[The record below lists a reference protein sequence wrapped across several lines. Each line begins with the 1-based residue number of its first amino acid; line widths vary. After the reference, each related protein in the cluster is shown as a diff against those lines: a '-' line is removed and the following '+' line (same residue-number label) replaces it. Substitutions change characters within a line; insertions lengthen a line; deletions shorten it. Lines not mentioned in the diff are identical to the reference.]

1 LSDDGP
7 ASGVPSILLESSAI
21 RAIGQLG
28 ARPGRLLVVCD
39 FDGTLAEG
47 SRDPAAAA
55 IVPLARGALRRLA
68 GVAAA
73 RPDRV
78 SVAVLTGR
86 TAADVAA
93 RVRVGGIVYLGD
105 HGLQAGT
112 FPRRG
117 DPARIKT
124 TFRAGHESSLAPAEL
139 LATRVP
145 QILGDPAW
153 LFVERKGPSVAFH
166 VRQAE
171 DRVAAR
177 AAVEA
182 AIAEVDSGSPAH
194 DLAHY
199 RGRLVVD
206 LRPRDA
212 GGKREAFEALLAELR
227 PATVV
232 AFGDDSSDADG
243 FAVLRAGREAG
254 NLDGLAVGVTGPHGM
269 PDDVRAAADVI
280 LETPRDVARSLSAL
294 ARAIEREDQGIRSS
308 RCGAG
313 RPPRSS
319 PPRPRSR

>member
-1 LSDDGP
+1 MLQGS
-7 ASGVPSILLESSAI
+7 AAI
-21 RAIGQLG
+21 RAIGRLG
-28 ARPGRLLVVCD
+28 ADPGRLLVVCD

-47 SRDPAAAA
+47 SRDPGAAA
-55 IVPLARGALRRLA
+55 IVPLARRALRRLA

-78 SVAVLTGR
+78 SVAILTGR

-93 RVRVGGIVYLGD
+93 RVRVGGILYLGD
-105 HGLQAGT
+105 HGLQAGS

-117 DPARIKT
+117 DPARIET
-124 TFRAGHESSLAPAEL
+124 TFRAGHESSLAPAEV

-145 QILGDPAW
+145 EVLGDPAW

-182 AIAEVDSGSPAH
+182 AIAEVDSASPPH

-212 GGKREAFEALLAELR
+212 GGKREAFEALLADLR

-232 AFGDDSSDADG
+232 AFGDDSSDADA
-243 FAVLRAGREAG
+243 FAVLRAARGAG
-254 NLDGLAVGVTGPHGM
+254 AMGGLAVAVTGPHGM
-269 PDDVRAAADVI
+269 PDDVRAAADA
-280 LETPRDVARSLSAL
+280 LLGTPRDVARALSAL
-294 ARAIEREDQGIRSS
+294 ARSVERERQV
-308 RCGAG
+308 
-313 RPPRSS
+313 
-319 PPRPRSR
+319 

>member
-1 LSDDGP
+1 MLQGS
-7 ASGVPSILLESSAI
+7 AAI
-21 RAIGQLG
+21 RAIGRLG
-28 ARPGRLLVVCD
+28 ADPGRLLVVCD

-47 SRDPAAAA
+47 SRDPGAAA
-55 IVPLARGALRRLA
+55 IVPLARRALRRLA

-73 RPDRV
+73 RPDRA
-78 SVAVLTGR
+78 SVAILTGR

-93 RVRVGGIVYLGD
+93 RVRVGGILYLGD
-105 HGLQAGT
+105 HGLQAGS
-112 FPRRG
+112 FPRGG
-117 DPARIKT
+117 DPARIET
-124 TFRAGHESSLAPAEL
+124 TFRAGHESSLAPAEV

-145 QILGDPAW
+145 EVLGNPAW

-182 AIAEVDSGSPAH
+182 AIAEVDSGSPQH

-227 PATVV
+227 PAIVV
-232 AFGDDSSDADG
+232 AFGDDSSDADA
-243 FAVLRAGREAG
+243 FAVLQAARAAG
-254 NLDGLAVGVTGPHGM
+254 TLDGLAVAVTGPHGM
-269 PDDVRAAADVI
+269 PDDVRAAADAL
-280 LETPRDVARSLSAL
+280 LEKPRDVARALSAL
-294 ARAIEREDQGIRSS
+294 ARTLEHEG
-308 RCGAG
+308 
-313 RPPRSS
+313 
-319 PPRPRSR
+319 

>member
-1 LSDDGP
+1 LTEDGP
-7 ASGVPSILLESSAI
+7 ASEALPILTGSPAI
-21 RAIGQLG
+21 RAIERLG

-55 IVPLARGALRRLA
+55 IVPLARRALRRLA
-68 GVAAA
+68 RIAAA
-73 RPDRV
+73 SPDRV
-78 SVAVLTGR
+78 SVAILTGR

-105 HGLQAGT
+105 HGLQSGT
-112 FPRRG
+112 FPRGG

-124 TFRAGHESSLAPAEL
+124 TFRAGHESSLAPAEV

-145 QILGDPAW
+145 EALGNPSW

-182 AIAEVDSGSPAH
+182 AIVEVDRSSPRH

-212 GGKREAFEALLAELR
+212 GGKREAFASLLADVR

-243 FAVLRAGREAG
+243 FAVLRAARAAG
-254 NLDGLAVGVTGPHGM
+254 DIDGLAVGVTGPHGM
-269 PDDVRAAADVI
+269 PAEVRVAADA
-280 LETPRDVARSLSAL
+280 LLDTPRDVAKALSAL
-294 ARAIEREDQGIRSS
+294 AQTVEREG
-308 RCGAG
+308 
-313 RPPRSS
+313 
-319 PPRPRSR
+319 